1 MRLKT
6 MTRTLAVL
14 LCLAVPG
21 LVFAGFG
28 GEDDGTQA
36 SHVTDNGG
44 MDLGGGRF
52 GYDYAV
58 HNDGTTGFFFGEV
71 FATPFIVDWELPFFD
86 DALIDDIVSP
96 TGWAFEITA
105 VGESTTNGWTGADP
119 SWFDV
124 SDPFYPGAGSPFLA
138 PDLQILHWYNVAWF
152 DAFTDLSTAIA
163 PGASLGG
170 FGFTAGFD
178 DTGAPYQASWDFLPI
193 QSGDPAFST
202 PSLPGSPNTLGA
214 VPEPGTLALLALGL
228 TFLGFRRRDAI
239 SV

>member
-1 MRLKT
+1 MPEPHCCVKVIN
-6 MTRTLAVL
+6 A
-14 LCLAVPG
+14 
-21 LVFAGFG
+21 
-28 GEDDGTQA
+28 
-36 SHVTDNGG
+36 
-44 MDLGGGRF
+44 
-52 GYDYAV
+52 
-58 HNDGTTGFFFGEV
+58 FFFGEV
-71 FATPFIVDWELPFFD
+71 FATPFYRRL
-86 DALIDDIVSP
+86 
-96 TGWAFEITA
+96 GTA
-105 VGESTTNGWTGADP
+105 VFSTMPSSTTSCRRPVGLSKSPRWARVRTNGWTGADP

-193 QSGDPAFST
+193 QSGDPAFPT

-228 TFLGFRRRDAI
+228 TLLGFRRRDAI